1 MHIVNAGT
9 GFKRMLWPAAQ
20 KFLDPKTTAK
30 IQIPESKSLYKLQ
43 EVIDSSQLP
52 NFLGGS
58 CTCSRDGGCLRTNKG
73 PWNDHN
79 IMKLERRSGSST
91 AESGSDFFMI
101 THPIPD
107 NRAASCRPE
116 ETEKWTA
123 KHHKHKRNLSLE
135 KTLNVSTTSTAPQV
149 ENHTVAYV
157 NVSTGIA
164 TASNE
169 QQQPAKPV
177 ETNHRQL
184 EELSLLLQKNGS
196 LSAVETLASTAI
208 CGVIY
213 SIIGGQ
219 PLLILGVAEPAVIMY
234 THLYNFCK
242 NTPDLGA
249 ELFLAWAGDLFGIL
263 ITVLF
268 FQEAIKGLIGEFS
281 NRKVEDPS
289 SVQIQWQYTNGL
301 LAVIFSL
308 ELDHPAH

>member
-30 IQIPESKSLYKLQ
+30 IQILESKSLYKLQ

-52 NFLGGS
+52 DFLGGS

-79 IMKLERRSGSST
+79 IMKLV
-91 AESGSDFFMI
+91 
-101 THPIPD
+101 H
-107 NRAASCRPE
+107 NRVASCRPE

-169 QQQPAKPV
+169 VSSALPV
-177 ETNHRQL
+177 NST
-184 EELSLLLQKNGS
+184 SM
-196 LSAVETLASTAI
+196 VE
-208 CGVIY
+208 
-213 SIIGGQ
+213 
-219 PLLILGVAEPAVIMY
+219 
-234 THLYNFCK
+234 
-242 NTPDLGA
+242 
-249 ELFLAWAGDLFGIL
+249 
-263 ITVLF
+263 
-268 FQEAIKGLIGEFS
+268 
-281 NRKVEDPS
+281 S
-289 SVQIQWQYTNGL
+289 SVNQKRNNFKIKQT
-301 LAVIFSL
+301 
-308 ELDHPAH
+308 